1 MVCYMHFTKMGDRKI
16 LQQINKI
23 RKFFAKKY
31 RLKIFFKK
39 KSLLSSQNNT
49 LNFCKNY
56 TNFALFLYFDT
67 VLLAI
72 CIPSDS
78 RISTISLS
86 VNFLLLLERISEI
99 REIIALFEKP
109 PTCLSPLL
117 KKKVIGLIPNGVSK
131 YLTLN
136 SLQIFYV
143 FI

>member
-86 VNFLLLLERISEI
+86 VNFLLLLERISET
-99 REIIALFEKP
+99 EKKSHRFDTKRCIDIFAINRPANCRCVHMHP
-109 PTCLSPLL
+109 PRN
-117 KKKVIGLIPNGVSK
+117 IP
-131 YLTLN
+131 
-136 SLQIFYV
+136 
-143 FI
+143 